1 MAYTA
6 TRLTSNKM
14 KFSFDVPAETFE
26 AATQAAYL
34 KNRGRI
40 NVPGF
45 RKGKAPRR
53 LIENMYGANVFFDD
67 AFEAIFP
74 DIYQEAVDGEGIV
87 PVSRPE
93 ISIDQMEAGQEL
105 KFSAEVF
112 VRPEV
117 TLGEYKGIKATKYMP
132 EVSDEQINQ
141 RIEQDV
147 RKATIQQEVTD
158 RAVQPGDTVD
168 MDYLGSV
175 DGVPFDGGKDEHASL
190 TIGSNRFIPGFE
202 EQLVGMNIGEEKDI
216 TVTFPEQYHAENLA
230 GKEAV
235 FHVKLHGITQDLRP
249 EMDDEFAAD
258 VSEFTTFAEYRD
270 SIVKE
275 LTERRDKEA
284 DNRLEDNLIQQAVD
298 AADMDIPDVMI
309 DDEVNRM
316 LRSLQNRLM
325 YSGMTLDDFIR
336 SSGMDASQMVEMYRP
351 GAQQSV
357 KRALV
362 MEAIR
367 KAENLEATEEDVDS
381 EIAEYAKSIGSDP
394 ETFANSVS
402 HDQWHVF
409 EDQAAMRKVV
419 NLLRDSAE
427 VTVHEGE
434 EPTLAVDSMVESID
448 AAAAIADEE
457 PQDEQ
462 QEAAQAPETEATD
475 APEAEAAEKPT
486 AKKPAIPRAPRNKKE
501 EPAQ

>member
-6 TRLTSNKM
+6 TRLTSNKV
-14 KFSFDVPAETFE
+14 KFTFGVPAETFE
-26 AATQAAYL
+26 AATQSAYL

-74 DIYQEAVDGEGIV
+74 DIYQEAVEGEGVV

-93 ISIDQMEAGQEL
+93 ISIDQMEPGQEL

-117 TLGEYKGIKATKYMP
+117 ILGTYKGIKATKYVP
-132 EVSDEQINQ
+132 EVSDELIDQ
-141 RIEQDV
+141 RIQQDV
-147 RKATIQQEVTD
+147 RKATIQQEVTG
-158 RAVQPGDTVD
+158 RAVKDGDTVD
-168 MDYLGSV
+168 IDYEGSV
-175 DGVPFDGGKDEHASL
+175 DGVPFDGGKDEHSSL

-235 FHVKLHGITQDLRP
+235 FHVKLHGINEDLAP
-249 EMDDEFAAD
+249 ALDDEFAAD
-258 VSEFTTFAEYRD
+258 VSEHTTFAEYREA
-270 SIVKE
+270 IVKE
-275 LTERRDKEA
+275 LAERRDKEA
-284 DNRLEDNLIQQAVD
+284 DGRLEDNLIEQAVD

-325 YSGMTLDDFIR
+325 YSGMTLDDFVKN
-336 SSGMDASQMVEMYRP
+336 SGMEINQMMEMYRP
-351 GAQQSV
+351 GAQQNV
-357 KRALV
+357 KRSLV
-362 MEAIR
+362 LDAIR
-367 KAENLEATEEDVDS
+367 KAENLEASEEDVDH
-381 EIAEYAKSIGSDP
+381 EIAEYAKSIGREP
-394 ETFANSVS
+394 EAFANTVT
-402 HDQWHVF
+402 HDQWHMF
-409 EDQAAMRKVV
+409 EDQAAVRKVV
-419 NLLRDSAE
+419 NLIKDSAD
-427 VTVHEGE
+427 VTVKEGE
-434 EPTLAVDSMVESID
+434 EPSLAVDSVMETVD
-448 AAAAIADEE
+448 AAAAVAE
-457 PQDEQ
+457 
-462 QEAAQAPETEATD
+462 
-475 APEAEAAEKPT
+475 EAEASDEAAAGEAQPAETAEPAKEEKPKKA
-486 AKKPAIPRAPRNKKE
+486 AKPRAPRKKKE
-501 EPAQ
+501 E